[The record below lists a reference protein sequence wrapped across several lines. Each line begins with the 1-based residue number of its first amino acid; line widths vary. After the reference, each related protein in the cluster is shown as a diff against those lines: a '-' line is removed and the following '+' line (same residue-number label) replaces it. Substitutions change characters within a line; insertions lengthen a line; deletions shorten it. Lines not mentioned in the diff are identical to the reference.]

1 MKHEDW
7 KTFKSSHP
15 GITTEIME
23 TCIQDIKDQYLK
35 IPAKVDWK
43 IDIRAQIQHE

>member
-15 GITTEIME
+15 GILIEIME
-23 TCIQDIKDQYLK
+23 TFIEDLKDKSIEEYRQMLYG
-35 IPAKVDWK
+35 W
-43 IDIRAQIQHE
+43 